1 MARSGWKQWDE
12 EQAEHE
18 LQALRRSGEPLEIF
32 ARSRGYSGERLRRW
46 GARLKKAAAP
56 VLLPVRVIAAPAEP
70 AGDAP
75 PVEVVL
81 CSGRV
86 LRVARGFDAGQLAE
100 LVRVLEALP
109 C

>member
-18 LQALRRSGEPLEIF
+18 LEALRRSGEALQSF

-56 VLLPVRVIAAPAEP
+56 VLLPVRVIARPAELGAGAPA
-70 AGDAP
+70 
-75 PVEVVL
+75 VEVVL
-81 CSGRV
+81 RSGRV
-86 LRVARGFDAGQLAE
+86 LRVARGFDAGQVVE